1 MLFGQTA
8 TAPAAGDGTSENP
21 YQIASLENLYWISQ
35 YSTEWSKYYIQTA
48 DIDASATSGWSG
60 GGWTPIGSGATPYFS
75 GSYNGQGHTISGLY
89 ILRSVQFQ
97 GLFGKTSGATIQN
110 LGVTAVFVQ
119 APSYIGGLIGACN
132 FSTVSNCYSSGQTRA
147 DGSHTNTKLGG
158 LIGIVEGSSTVSN
171 CYSTANVQTS
181 NKENGGFA
189 GEING
194 ATVSNCYSK
203 GLVTGTGGSNGGFVG
218 TVTSATVT
226 NCFWDTQTSGKISSA
241 AGTGKTTAQMKDYT
255 TFTGWDFIIE
265 TDNGSN
271 NFWDMD
277 QLVTVN
283 NGYPI
288 LTWQTGTDNI
298 LAYSGGLGTS
308 GDPYQIFTLSDLSS
322 LTQRSIDWNKYYNQT
337 ANINALSTQYW
348 DDADDNSDGDKYNDP
363 NDATSTGNNEG
374 FSPIGNG
381 STHFTGSF
389 NGQGFAIDGL
399 YMNRPATSYM
409 GLFGSASAATIQNLG
424 VTNINFT
431 GAGNVG
437 GIAGYTLTSGTISN
451 CYATGT
457 IAADNDHI
465 GGLVGYNWKANISRC
480 YANVAVTVSGNR
492 NYTGGLVG
500 INTEATIQDCYRRGA
515 VAGYNYVGGLVG
527 SHTISALIDKCYSIG
542 AVTGT
547 SNTGGIVGYNN
558 STVTSSFWNS
568 DINAVGIGGGT
579 TTGATGKT
587 TAEMTDQST
596 FLNAGWSSAIWNIGD
611 GINDGYPYLDWQNPG
626 GTPLPVELTSF
637 TAATSSAPTGS
648 ASVTLNWTTATEVN
662 NYGFEIQRSV
672 VNNQRSEWKKIGF
685 VEGNGNSNSPKDY
698 SFIDENVS
706 AGNCLYRLKQ
716 IDYNG
721 GFSYSSEVEIN
732 VEAIPTEF
740 ALYQNY
746 PNPFN
751 PSTTIKFGLPLD
763 SHVTLEVFNILGE
776 KVVMLIN
783 QRISAGIHNYQL
795 STDNYQLTSGTY
807 IYQLRATNQN
817 KTFTDTKKMLFIK

>member
-1 MLFGQTA
+1 VMLFGQTA
-8 TAPAAGDGTSENP
+8 ITPAVGDGTIENP

-110 LGVTAVFVQ
+110 LGVTAVNVQ

-132 FSTVSNCYSSGQTRA
+132 FSTVSNCYSTGRTRA

-181 NKENGGFA
+181 YKENGGFA
-189 GEING
+189 GEINN

-203 GLVTGTGGSNGGFVG
+203 GLVTGTGGGNGGFVG

-265 TDNGSN
+265 TANGSN

-288 LTWQTGTDNI
+288 LTWQTGADNI

-322 LTQRSIDWNKYYNQT
+322 LTQRSIDWNKYYSQE
-337 ANINALSTQYW
+337 AEINALSTQYW

-363 NDATSTGNNEG
+363 NDATNTGNNEG
-374 FSPIGNG
+374 FSPIGTG

-399 YMNRPATSYM
+399 YINRATSYI

-431 GAGNVG
+431 GTGNVG

-480 YANVAVTVSGNR
+480 YANVAVTVSGSR

-500 INTEATIQDCYRRGA
+500 INTEATIQDCYSRGA
-515 VAGYNYVGGLVG
+515 VDGNNYVGGLVG
-527 SHTISALIDKCYSIG
+527 SHTISSLIDKCYSI
-542 AVTGT
+542 ATVTGT

-558 STVTSSFWNS
+558 STVT
-568 DINAVGIGGGT
+568 
-579 TTGATGKT
+579 
-587 TAEMTDQST
+587 
-596 FLNAGWSSAIWNIGD
+596 
-611 GINDGYPYLDWQNPG
+611 
-626 GTPLPVELTSF
+626 
-637 TAATSSAPTGS
+637 
-648 ASVTLNWTTATEVN
+648 
-662 NYGFEIQRSV
+662 
-672 VNNQRSEWKKIGF
+672 
-685 VEGNGNSNSPKDY
+685 
-698 SFIDENVS
+698 
-706 AGNCLYRLKQ
+706 
-716 IDYNG
+716 
-721 GFSYSSEVEIN
+721 
-732 VEAIPTEF
+732 
-740 ALYQNY
+740 
-746 PNPFN
+746 
-751 PSTTIKFGLPLD
+751 
-763 SHVTLEVFNILGE
+763 
-776 KVVMLIN
+776 
-783 QRISAGIHNYQL
+783 
-795 STDNYQLTSGTY
+795 
-807 IYQLRATNQN
+807 
-817 KTFTDTKKMLFIK
+817 